1 MEVIPH
7 CNCLIYSKCG
17 NISFPLK
24 YIRSTIRTWLIR
36 LLIAA
41 PIKNIHFQNTKWKV
55 KSFTA
60 LILLKNL
67 YINQRSQLPKR
78 SHYRC
83 SCHVNMANSKT
94 FLNISELLSKS
105 QETSQKRGQ
114 EDSKRGCRRLL
125 WNCLLH
131 HMDLALKLTAAVLF
145 FQKPCTRQIPHDFI
159 RTAAGAHVA
168 SLNSESLWAVS
179 GYWWGIDIFH
189 SSLAA
194 DKMSK
199 LH

>member
-17 NISFPLK
+17 NNSFPLK

-60 LILLKNL
+60 LILLKDL
-67 YINQRSQLPKR
+67 YINQRSQLHKR
-78 SHYRC
+78 SHYGC

-125 WNCLLH
+125 WNCFLH
-131 HMDLALKLTAAVLF
+131 HMDLALKLTAAVLSF
-145 FQKPCTRQIPHDFI
+145 KSHAQDK
-159 RTAAGAHVA
+159 
-168 SLNSESLWAVS
+168 SLMISS
-179 GYWWGIDIFH
+179 GVHQGLMWLHWTQRVYEQLVGIGEELTF
-189 SSLAA
+189 STVL
-194 DKMSK
+194 
-199 LH
+199 